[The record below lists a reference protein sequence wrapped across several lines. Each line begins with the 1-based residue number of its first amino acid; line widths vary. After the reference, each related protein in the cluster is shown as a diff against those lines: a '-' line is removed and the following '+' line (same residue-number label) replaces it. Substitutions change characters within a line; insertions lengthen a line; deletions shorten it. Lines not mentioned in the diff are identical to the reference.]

1 MSCQILMK
9 GTSRSKKV
17 TPGRAISTK
26 QCTYND
32 GKISAFADIPDRFCD
47 QYVIENCPIAS
58 WDGFRNFNKV
68 SEVVITNAFFSN
80 FKNCMSET
88 VKRVTLTGAPVTR
101 YPLYRVM
108 ALLAFGNQL
117 TTLDGVEISAAE
129 RELVATYNTNGQL
142 SALVRSGVILTKIGP
157 EVVQD
162 SECKV
167 PAAPQG
173 CDAVVECRAAYEAF
187 FDAKSLKAA
196 EDEVM
201 KGMPATK
208 EVVDEVEIRRC
219 LADIR
224 VLYGKLVPG
233 CRLVPLFH
241 EFEDVYARFPKDVE
255 EMANVY
261 GALNQ
266 IGEIIKT
273 SQKGIFDTLDEEV
286 NKFKVSADDLRQCPF
301 AEYCTDFIEVCN
313 KFVSVARELLNTP
326 GIDIDILCD
335 NLSKF
340 EAIEQSRVGPFRR
353 ILEDIEKAVQEKSKN
368 LDQNQRAALERKFF
382 VAKRCALDSHIRAL
396 VETLKSCG
404 PEFQPETDRLST
416 ASTSFPKIRKWYSTP
431 PSPENLKRHIETC
444 HAQLTQTLMQ
454 KFATLVSHS
463 NELQLRLSEN
473 QKRHASEVS
482 AQLGHMSDLKNWFS
496 EVQSVLSSNET
507 VTKCCSEMSLRSDIF
522 FRYTLQNQ
530 TREFD
535 KSAALLEQS
544 ITEKDAEISAF
555 KQKTATSS

>member
-9 GTSRSKKV
+9 GTSRSKKG
-17 TPGRAISTK
+17 TPGRVANPK
-26 QCTYND
+26 QCTYKD
-32 GKISAFADIPDRFCD
+32 GKISAFADIQDRFCD
-47 QYVIENCPIAS
+47 HYVIENCPIAS
-58 WDGFRNFNKV
+58 WDGFRNFNKA
-68 SEVVITNAFFSN
+68 SDVVITNALFSN
-80 FKNCMSET
+80 FKNCVSET

-117 TTLDGVEISAAE
+117 KTLDGVEISAAE
-129 RELVATYNTNGQL
+129 RDLAGMYNTNGQL

-167 PAAPQG
+167 PAAPKG
-173 CDAVVECRAAYEAF
+173 CDAVVECRSAYEAF
-187 FDAKSLKAA
+187 FDARSLKVA
-196 EDEVM
+196 EDEVL
-201 KGMPATK
+201 KGVPATK
-208 EVVDEVEIRRC
+208 EVVDEVAIRRC
-219 LADIR
+219 LADVY
-224 VLYGKLVPG
+224 VLYAKLMPG
-233 CRLVPLFH
+233 CRLVPLFS
-241 EFEDVYARFPKDVE
+241 EIENVYARFPKGVE

-261 GALNQ
+261 GVLEQ
-266 IGEIIKT
+266 IRETIQT
-273 SQKGIFDTLDEEV
+273 SQKDIFDAFSEEIA
-286 NKFKVSADDLRQCPF
+286 KFETSADDLRRCPF

-313 KFVSVARELLNTP
+313 KFVSVAHELLNTP
-326 GIDIDILCD
+326 DIDIDVLCD
-335 NLSKF
+335 NLSNF

-353 ILEDIEKAVQEKSKN
+353 ILEDIEKSIQEKSAN
-368 LDQNQRAALERKFF
+368 LDQTQKASLERKFF

-396 VETLKSCG
+396 VATLQSCG
-404 PEFQPETDRLST
+404 PEFQPETDRLFT
-416 ASTSFPKIRKWYSTP
+416 ASTSFPKMRKWYSTP
-431 PSPENLKRHIETC
+431 PSADNLKRHIETC
-444 HAQLTQTLMQ
+444 HSRIAQTLMQ

-463 NELQLRLSEN
+463 NELQVRLGDN

-482 AQLGHMSDLKNWFS
+482 AQLGHMSDLTNWFG
-496 EVQSVLSSNET
+496 EVQSVLSQSET

-522 FRYTLQNQ
+522 FRHTLQNQ

-535 KSAALLEQS
+535 KSASLLEQA